1 MNILNKVTV
10 KSLRL
15 NKTRTVVT
23 IIGIILSAA
32 MIVAVISFI
41 LTLQR
46 YMLESVKLSDG
57 DWHVMSLNVT
67 QSDMDSLKQNS
78 KVKDVSFYQ
87 NIGYS
92 VLDDSDNDYKPYIYL
107 CGFEQGLVDTL
118 PVSLTAGRLPQNSN
132 EIVLPE
138 HLSTNGG
145 ISFKV
150 GDKLTLNIGNRK
162 LDGETLWQDTS
173 LITDENNN
181 TLESFSANSSK
192 TYTVVGIIARPN
204 FEDYSAPGYT
214 AITLYDENVLSDSYN
229 CYIHLNDPKDSLDF
243 VENELAGGKTN
254 SDLLM
259 YMGISGNNAFNSLLY
274 SFGAILILLIM
285 FGSIALIY
293 NAFSISVSERTKQ
306 FGLLSSIG
314 ATKRQLKK
322 TVLFEALYVSLI
334 GIPLGIIFGIAGAS
348 ITIHFLS
355 PMLSSFI
362 YSSVQSHPQTKLV
375 VSFVSI
381 LASIIISLITVLI
394 SAYIPALRASRKS
407 AIDAIRQ
414 SDDIKLTRK
423 NVKTSKLTYKLFGL
437 EGMIASKNFK
447 RNKKKYRSTVISISM
462 SIVLFISAF
471 SFTSY
476 INASFS
482 DAADI
487 KDVDILY
494 QSDEF
499 ADYNQSDNLYEQL
512 KTAKDVTESDRVM
525 LALNY
530 NFTADY
536 SLLTDE
542 FIAENDNPVD
552 EQNSLCYPYL
562 CFVEENQFES
572 LYDQYGAD
580 TNSNAVTA
588 LAINKFKYR
597 DENSRYRNSEIFKES
612 LPLTLNLNNISS
624 DTSDDVKVEIT
635 GFVNDENL
643 PMSLNRLVEH
653 SPVIILPE
661 SSMTNFDSE
670 FITEFCF
677 KSSSSNQTYN
687 DIKVKLIA
695 SGNSYQTLID
705 YKAGIQS
712 TVNFAIVIN
721 VFSYG
726 FIVLISLIAVANIF
740 NTISTNVRL
749 RRKEFAMLKS
759 VGLTRRG
766 FNKMMNYECLL
777 YGLKSLIIGL
787 PLAILAAF
795 LIYLSAM
802 QGVQVRFTLPYQ
814 AILIS
819 VICVFIVVFTTMIYA
834 MNKIKKENT
843 IDALKSDT
851 L

>member
-10 KSLRL
+10 KSLHL
-15 NKTRTVVT
+15 NKTRTAVT
-23 IIGIILSAA
+23 IIGIILSSA

-41 LTLQR
+41 LTLQN
-46 YMLESVKLSDG
+46 YMIESVKLTEG
-57 DWHVMSLNVT
+57 DWHLMSYDVT
-67 QSDMDSLKQNS
+67 QSEMESLKQNS
-78 KVKDVSFYQ
+78 KVRDVGFYQ

-92 VLDDSDNDYKPYIYL
+92 VLDNSENDYKPYLYI
-107 CGFEQGLVDTL
+107 CGFEQGLAETL
-118 PVSLTAGRLPQNSN
+118 PVNLTAGRLPQNSS

-138 HLSTNGG
+138 HLASNGG
-145 ISFKV
+145 ISFKI
-150 GDKLTLNIGNRK
+150 GDKLTLEIGNRR
-162 LDGETLWQDTS
+162 LDGQTLWQYTRFATS
-173 LITDENNN
+173 DDDKAI
-181 TLESFSANSSK
+181 ESFSASGSK

-204 FEDYSAPGYT
+204 FENYSAPGYT
-214 AITLYDENVLSDSYN
+214 AITLYDNTIASNSYD
-229 CYIHLNDPKDSLDF
+229 CFIHLNDPKDSLEF
-243 VENELAGGKTN
+243 LENELPNGRAN
-254 SDLLM
+254 SDLLS
-259 YMGISGNNAFNSLLY
+259 YMGISSNNAFNTLLY
-274 SFGAILILLIM
+274 SFGTILILLIM

-314 ATKRQLKK
+314 ATKKQLKK
-322 TVLFEALYVSLI
+322 TVLFEALYVSAI
-334 GIPLGIIFGIAGAS
+334 GIPLGIISGIAGAF
-348 ITIHFLS
+348 ITIQFLN
-355 PMLSSFI
+355 PMLSSFL
-362 YSSVQSHPQTKLV
+362 YSNSNVTLNAKLS

-414 SDDIKLTRK
+414 SADIKLNRR
-423 NVKTSKLTYKLFGL
+423 NVKTSKLTYRLFGL

-462 SIVLFISAF
+462 SIILFISAF

-482 DAADI
+482 GAADI
-487 KDVDILY
+487 KDVDIVY
-494 QSDEF
+494 QSGEFSDYRQSDEMYSRL
-499 ADYNQSDNLYEQL
+499 ASS
-512 KTAKDVTESDRVM
+512 KDVTESDRLM
-525 LALNY
+525 YLTY
-530 NFTADY
+530 CNFTAPN
-536 SLLTDE
+536 SLFTDE
-542 FIAENDNPVD
+542 FIAENNEPVD
-552 EQNSLCYPYL
+552 DQSSLCYPYV
-562 CFVEENQFES
+562 CFMEQAQFES
-572 LYDQYGAD
+572 LFSQYGEQTD
-580 TNSNAVTA
+580 SSAVPA

-597 DENSRYRNSEIFKES
+597 DEQSRYMNSEIFKNN
-612 LPLTLNLNNISS
+612 LPINLDLINIA
-624 DTSDDVKVEIT
+624 DETSDNVKVEIS
-635 GFVNDENL
+635 GFVNSEL
-643 PMSLNRLVEH
+643 FPMSFNRLAG
-653 SPVIILPE
+653 SSLILILPE
-661 SSMTNFDSE
+661 SAMNNFE
-670 FITEFCF
+670 NGFITDFCF
-677 KSSSSNQTYN
+677 KSSNNVQTYN
-687 DIKVKLIA
+687 DIKTTLI
-695 SGNSYQTLID
+695 SNGYSYQSLYD
-705 YKAGIQS
+705 YKSSVRSEI
-712 TVNFAIVIN
+712 NFAIVIN

-726 FIVLISLIAVANIF
+726 FIILISLITVANIF